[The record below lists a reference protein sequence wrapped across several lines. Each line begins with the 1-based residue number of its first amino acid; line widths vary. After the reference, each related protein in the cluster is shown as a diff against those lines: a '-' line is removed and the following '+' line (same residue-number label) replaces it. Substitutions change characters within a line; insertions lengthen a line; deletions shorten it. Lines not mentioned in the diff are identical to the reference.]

1 MGRTQVCPPEELP
14 EEVEIGAGEEKELS
28 EEGLKNHPLYQIIGR
43 CSIGIEDGVEKH
55 DYYLYGENMS

>member
-1 MGRTQVCPPEELP
+1 MRKPLVCLPEELP

-28 EEGLKNHPLYQIIGR
+28 EEELKNHPLYQIIGM
-43 CSIGIEDGVEKH
+43 CSSGIEDGAEKH